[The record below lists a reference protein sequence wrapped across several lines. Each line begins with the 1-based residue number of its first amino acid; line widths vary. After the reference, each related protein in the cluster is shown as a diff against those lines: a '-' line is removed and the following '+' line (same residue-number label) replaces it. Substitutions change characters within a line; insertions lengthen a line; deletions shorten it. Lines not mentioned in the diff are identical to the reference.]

1 LYAVYVMSED
11 PENEFNI
18 KDWLVQ
24 TKISEPGLKKLR
36 LHEVR
41 DLESLLL
48 LSTSDIGAIKLA
60 TADKAKFVHGLKAL
74 FPKKIPELEDDTGFP
89 VKKIAEKQSGDSSGN
104 LANQPGG
111 QPLSS
116 TVGQPLPQPS
126 SPVIPAVGVEGQLPE
141 TLQSQFSLS
150 DVAGFL
156 AGRPIPEN
164 LQQQIVNLGHAE
176 VIGARN
182 SNLNIP
188 PANIN
193 VPPPSLKGYVGVGV
207 GANPALHPSL
217 PPSLQNAFAGLG
229 FYDHSSVPSYD
240 RVQPSLQHPQ
250 TYTSGQPSYS
260 SPQGQVHQQSFAGN
274 IPSYSSPLSQVQ
286 QQSYLPSRLNT
297 VQSLSRDSYLQ
308 DQAVGYHQSSLR
320 DNQFL
325 NSCLPVRP
333 GEDLFLP
340 VNFCSHLKGHRSE
353 DEELACTE
361 GGTKLYLGSGAGKK
375 VTPDKLN
382 QGLFLGANAR
392 ILSRIIPNI
401 TPEVVNYLDYIRKI
415 GDLLVNYTSTSVYHL
430 DHEHR
435 FEVCERSSSIPF
447 NFIDPTLSLN
457 LLKKKDAVQN
467 QSNVRGTSTGK
478 SGVNSGAK
486 GANSVSKNQGAPCW
500 QYNQPAGCQFEPNC
514 KYPHHCNVPGCKG
527 DHPSYKHV
535 FRFNSKSQSAITSGA
550 QSQP

>member
-1 LYAVYVMSED
+1 MSDD
-11 PENEFNI
+11 PENEQEFDINVWF
-18 KDWLVQ
+18 KQ
-24 TKISEPGLKKLR
+24 AKISETGVKKLR
-36 LHEVR
+36 QHEVQ
-41 DLESLLL
+41 DIESLLL
-48 LSTSDIGAIKLA
+48 MTPSDIGSIKLA
-60 TADKAKFVHGLKAL
+60 AADKAKFVHAVRVLL
-74 FPKKIPELEDDTGFP
+74 PKKPDLEDVQDFP
-89 VKKIAEKQSGDSSGN
+89 QNLNSGETPAGKSVGN
-104 LANQPGG
+104 
-111 QPLSS
+111 
-116 TVGQPLPQPS
+116 
-126 SPVIPAVGVEGQLPE
+126 PAVTPPFCKAATPSVPAVIEGSLPE
-141 TLQSQFSLS
+141 TLPSQFSLS

-176 VIGARN
+176 IVGASAN
-182 SNLNIP
+182 SNIP
-188 PANIN
+188 PLNLS

-207 GANPALHPSL
+207 GSNPAQHPSL
-217 PPSLQNAFAGLG
+217 PPTLQNAFAGLG
-229 FYDHSSVPSYD
+229 FYDRPTVPSYD
-240 RVQPSLQHPQ
+240 RLQPSLQRPQ
-250 TYTSGQPSYS
+250 TYTSGLPSNS
-260 SPQGQVHQQSFAGN
+260 GPQGQVYQQSFAGN

-308 DQAVGYHQSSLR
+308 DQAVGSHQSSLR

-478 SGVNSGAK
+478 SGVNSGSK
-486 GANSVSKNQGAPCW
+486 GSNSNSKNQGSPCW

-535 FRFNSKSQSAITSGA
+535 FRFNSKSQSASTSGT